1 MLSTILIGPF
11 IPTMNADDPDFDPY
25 KNILVETNLIFLYG
39 RSLASFKQAIVG
51 TEHPEEI

>member
-1 MLSTILIGPF
+1 
-11 IPTMNADDPDFDPY
+11 MNADDPDFDPY